1 MTTQICFIYR
11 CSAKADMYLYLS
23 QRDDFSCLPVE
34 LAKRVGQ
41 LDFTMEVE
49 LSKQKKLAQ
58 ENPAT
63 VIENL
68 RKQGFHLQ
76 LPAATPI
83 DEILTRIADEQNVAA
98 KNNFNGK

>member
-1 MTTQICFIYR
+1 MTTQICYIYR
-11 CSAKADMYLYLS
+11 CSAKADLYLYLN

-83 DEILTRIADEQNVAA
+83 DEILTRIAAEQNVAA